1 MQGAQESQIEALCR
15 GDVAAAGLD
24 LAERKL
30 LEFVARLT
38 RESYRITATDAEELR
53 TAGWQDPQ
61 IAEAV
66 YVTAM
71 FAWFNRVA
79 DAFGL
84 EDPGYLADAARGK
97 TPPPPA
103 EKGLA

>member
-1 MQGAQESQIEALCR
+1 MEALCR
-15 GDVAAAGLD
+15 GDVAQAGLE

-30 LEFVARLT
+30 LEFVVRLT

-53 TAGWQDPQ
+53 TFGWQDPQ

-84 EDPGYLADAARGK
+84 QDPGYLADATRGK
-97 TPPPPA
+97 TPPLPA
-103 EKGLA
+103 DKGQP

>member
-1 MQGAQESQIEALCR
+1 MEALCR
-15 GDVAAAGLD
+15 GDLAQAGLVP
-24 LAERKL
+24 AELKL

-38 RESYRITATDAEELR
+38 RESYRISAADAEDLR
-53 TAGWQDPQ
+53 AVGWQDPQ

-84 EDPGYLADAARGK
+84 ADPGYLAASRRGESL
-97 TPPPPA
+97 PRPA
-103 EKGLA
+103 EKGQA

>member
-1 MQGAQESQIEALCR
+1 MEALCR
-15 GDVAAAGLD
+15 GNVAEAGLE

-30 LEFVARLT
+30 LEFVVRLT
-38 RESYRITATDAEELR
+38 CESYRITAADAEELR
-53 TAGWQDPQ
+53 TVGWQDPQ

-84 EDPGYLADAARGK
+84 QDPGYLTDATRGK

-103 EKGLA
+103 EKGQS

>member
-1 MQGAQESQIEALCR
+1 MEALCR
-15 GDVAAAGLD
+15 GNVADAGLE

-30 LEFVARLT
+30 LEFVVRLT
-38 RESYRITATDAEELR
+38 RESYRITAADAEELR
-53 TAGWQDPQ
+53 TVGWQDPQ

-71 FAWFNRVA
+71 FGWFNRVA

-84 EDPGYLADAARGK
+84 QDPGDLTAATRGK

-103 EKGLA
+103 EKCQS